1 MVAPEPGEPLLL
13 YIAATSEAMSMV
25 LVAKWPDPHGLHEL
39 GSSSA
44 DGLGSQD
51 PGPVEEPGANPAAGS
66 QSPKAVTGPP
76 DQTVVGSRTSSSRQ
90 AQRARTVQRPVYY
103 ISEVLHE
110 AKMRYLEV
118 HKLLYAVLITSKK
131 QYAYINEVYK
141 FLIKNMEKILHLC
154 PWNK

>member
-76 DQTVVGSRTSSSRQ
+76 DQTVTGSRTSELPPGAEGPDRPTSS
-90 AQRARTVQRPVYY
+90 
-103 ISEVLHE
+103 VLHQRGPPRSQDEVPGGPQAALCSPHHLQE
-110 AKMRYLEV
+110 A
-118 HKLLYAVLITSKK
+118 IC
-131 QYAYINEVYK
+131 
-141 FLIKNMEKILHLC
+141 LHQRGL
-154 PWNK
+154 